1 MEYTQDEI
9 FNIKYNKQ
17 KNRIETKKIGMFQKI
32 GQAIRNNKFIT
43 MVVVMA
49 IMMSIINSIMISNFF
64 ILLSSL

>member
-9 FNIKYNKQ
+9 FNIKYNEQ
-17 KNRIETKKIGMFQKI
+17 KNRIETKKIGMLQKI

-43 MVVVMA
+43 MVVIMA